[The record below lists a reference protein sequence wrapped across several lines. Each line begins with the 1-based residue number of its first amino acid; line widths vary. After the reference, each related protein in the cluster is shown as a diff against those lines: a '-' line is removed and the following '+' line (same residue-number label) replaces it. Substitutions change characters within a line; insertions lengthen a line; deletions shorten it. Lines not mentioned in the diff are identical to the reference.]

1 MSVDPLLAIPLV
13 TVEVAF
19 ESDGTKQSVHSDR
32 DALVWTDITDWVRA
46 SDSLSFNR
54 GRALVGESASAGQLT
69 L

>member
-19 ESDGTKQSVHSDR
+19 EVDSVKQSVHSDR
-32 DALVWTDITDWVRA
+32 DALVWTDITDWFGA

-54 GRALVGESASAGQLT
+54 
-69 L
+69 